1 MSNRPYTENSEATK
15 PTKII
20 KFEKNELLNLIKKNP
35 QLGLNFIDLLS
46 ADLDSVK
53 DHLMHLAYD
62 SVRKKTA
69 DALIQL
75 IPEESG
81 KKIIRISRSDL
92 ASIIGIA
99 KETLTRTLTDFKE
112 ERLIRT
118 DRNAIEVVD
127 SSSLMNIH

>member
-1 MSNRPYTENSEATK
+1 MIRPDFAS
-15 PTKII
+15 
-20 KFEKNELLNLIKKNP
+20 
-35 QLGLNFIDLLS
+35 
-46 ADLDSVK
+46 
-53 DHLMHLAYD
+53 
-62 SVRKKTA
+62 
-69 DALIQL
+69 
-75 IPEESG
+75 EESG